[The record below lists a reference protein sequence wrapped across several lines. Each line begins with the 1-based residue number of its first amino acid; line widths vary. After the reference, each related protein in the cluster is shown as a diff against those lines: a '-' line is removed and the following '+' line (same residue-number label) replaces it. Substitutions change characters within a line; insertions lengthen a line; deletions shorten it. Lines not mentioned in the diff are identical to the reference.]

1 MPITT
6 IITVPPKTDPA
17 FHPNDEDPAAAGWG
31 PRPEATDRRGRI
43 PQPGF
48 IRHESMV
55 RFEP

>member
-31 PRPEATDRRGRI
+31 PRPEATR
-43 PQPGF
+43 PPGTD
-48 IRHESMV
+48 SST
-55 RFEP
+55 RFHPARKHGKV